1 MSKLKMTI
9 GIIITA
15 LVIVGIA
22 VIITT
27 KDTKEIQEYESGSST
42 QLDAIR
48 EEFGQDAIIEKG
60 FVIEFKD
67 GHIQDIYERTDDNEE

>member
-1 MSKLKMTI
+1 MNKLKMTI
-9 GIIITA
+9 GISIAA
-15 LVIVGIA
+15 LVIVAIA

-27 KDTKEIQEYESGSST
+27 KDNKAIQEYESGSST

-48 EEFGQDAIIEKG
+48 EEFGDDAIIEKG

-67 GHIQDIYERTDDNEE
+67 GHIQEIYERADDEE